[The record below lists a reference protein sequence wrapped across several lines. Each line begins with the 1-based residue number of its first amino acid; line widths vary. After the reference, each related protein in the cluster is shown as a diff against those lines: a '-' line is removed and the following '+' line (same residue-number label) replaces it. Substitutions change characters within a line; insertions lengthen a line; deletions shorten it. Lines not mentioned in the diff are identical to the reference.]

1 MFLESSNGTKRSP
14 KSICMEGQWYP
25 SQIPQKLF
33 QDDTIDDTMPWKEV
47 YDANQHVW
55 PGKLP
60 FCPAISIYQ

>member
-1 MFLESSNGTKRSP
+1 
-14 KSICMEGQWYP
+14 MEGQWYP